1 MRLMAV
7 PHVRQFPVSL
17 GRAMEDAVEKPWDVD
32 LSIYDDE
39 QELLAGLRRRDR
51 LACTCLL
58 KRFAPRLLRLSM
70 QLMGDADEAEDVLQ
84 ESFIRAC
91 DQIDRFRGESGIGT
105 WLHRIVINT
114 ALMRLRRSQVN
125 RPARQS
131 GELAD
136 HDALATVADHNAVE
150 PGQRVADQEMMERI
164 SAAIAGLPESLRL
177 AFVLREL
184 EGLSTRDAAALLGIS
199 ESALKV
205 RLHRARLALRREL
218 ARYMTDSEPPAPGQL
233 G

>member
-1 MRLMAV
+1 MSVLRER
-7 PHVRQFPVSL
+7 PIPVSL
-17 GRAMEDAVEKPWDVD
+17 GCAMEDAVEKPWDVD

-91 DQIDRFRGESGIGT
+91 DRIDTFRGESGIAT

-114 ALMRLRRSQVN
+114 ALMRLRRSQVS
-125 RPARQS
+125 RPVRQS
-131 GELAD
+131 GERAD
-136 HDALATVADHNAVE
+136 HDALATLVDHNATE
-150 PGQRVADQEMMERI
+150 PGQTVADQEMMERI

-184 EGLSTRDAAALLGIS
+184 EGLSTREAAALLGVS

-218 ARYMTDSEPPAPGQL
+218 TTYMTGNEPPAPDHQR
-233 G
+233 